1 MARSRMVLLLLL
13 GATVLHAAPVGTL
26 DVDPP
31 ARLIQGE
38 PARVT
43 VRYDGDEQLR
53 RVEVAIIDP
62 EGIRRGQ
69 SDAVYVAF
77 TDGSAIW
84 QALVAV
90 PTLAEIGDWQIRVR
104 AQDSRLGM
112 ESYHEVPVVEGEF
125 AEMRVRLGRE
135 LTALMTEPD
144 PRRARES
151 RELRELL
158 SESNPNAVFHLDRF
172 ELPLEPRRISA
183 GFGDRRIY
191 EYADGSERRSA
202 HHGID
207 YAADTGTPVFA
218 AGRGAVRLAAERV
231 LSGNSVIIEHLPGI
245 YSLYYHLDEVSVEK
259 GQLIETGGKI
269 GVVGMTGLAT
279 GPHLHWEVRVGGVA
293 VDPDW
298 FLENAPLAVEPRQ

>member
-1 MARSRMVLLLLL
+1 MALWRMVFFLPFAVTMA
-13 GATVLHAAPVGTL
+13 GASPVGTL
-26 DVDPP
+26 DIEAP
-31 ARLIQGE
+31 AQLIQGE

-43 VRYDGDEQLR
+43 VRYDGEEKLR
-53 RVEVAIIDP
+53 RVEVAVIDH
-62 EGIRRGQ
+62 EGEPRGE
-69 SDAVYVAF
+69 SDAVFVA
-77 TDGSAIW
+77 TAGESAVW

-90 PTLAEIGDWQIRVR
+90 PTLAETGDWQVRVR
-104 AQDSRLGM
+104 AQDSRVGL
-112 ESYHEVPVVEGEF
+112 ESYHTVPVVEGEF
-125 AEMRVRLGRE
+125 AEMRLRLGRE

-151 RELRELL
+151 RELQELL
-158 SESNPNAVFHLDRF
+158 SESNPNGVFHLDRF
-172 ELPLEPRRISA
+172 ELPVEPRRISA

-207 YAADTGTPVFA
+207 YAAATGTPVYA
-218 AGRGAVRLAAERV
+218 AGRGAVRMATDRL
-231 LSGNSVIIEHLPGI
+231 LSGKSVIIEHLPGV

-259 GQLIETGGKI
+259 GQLIEAGGKL

-279 GPHLHWEVRVGGVA
+279 GPHLHWEVRLGGVA

-298 FLENAPLAVEPRQ
+298 FLENPPFYVE